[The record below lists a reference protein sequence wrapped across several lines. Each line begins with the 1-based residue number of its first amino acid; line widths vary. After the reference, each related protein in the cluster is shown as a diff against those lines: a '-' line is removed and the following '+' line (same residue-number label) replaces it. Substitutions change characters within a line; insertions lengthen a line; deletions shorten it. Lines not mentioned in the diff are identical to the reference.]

1 MLYHLSHNKQRE
13 ECDGWWLPRCRSS
26 VVKAK
31 YAFNRDNLWMDKT
44 SSYSATFQSQGT
56 LFGRTVLSTGD
67 KQHTNIH
74 RVNSGDNLWPHT
86 THPQGPSLVSQIQ
99 RFRAATNQY
108 CYSMD
113 YQSWCNH
120 NVTKLSLGTSTAL
133 ISLGTRP
140 HARVWFRVS
149 TTNALAHMTMCWYM
163 YRSRVK
169 LQHKINISLQP
180 V

>member
-1 MLYHLSHNKQRE
+1 MSLNVTISEWTKLHRTQQHFSPKGVCLGIQY
-13 ECDGWWLPRCRSS
+13 S
-26 VVKAK
+26 VMKTNNTQIFTEWIVGTI
-31 YAFNRDNLWMDKT
+31 YNLR
-44 SSYSATFQSQGT
+44 Q
-56 LFGRTVLSTGD
+56 
-67 KQHTNIH
+67 
-74 RVNSGDNLWPHT
+74 HT

-99 RFRAATNQY
+99 RFRVATNQY

-120 NVTKLSLGTSTAL
+120 DITKLSLGTSTAL

-140 HARVWFRVS
+140 HARVWFCVS